1 MNKKIILAL
10 LCAFIAVGVVAQ
22 STPNAQN
29 VEFYGLGVYST
40 PMVESTAGTMKSDA
54 DLITTA
60 DIFDID
66 QTFFSAG
73 IKKGVVNGVWAMP
86 VDSLDMTFGVAGEYT
101 MDGTRVD
108 TSTEGGT
115 VNTQDLPLG
124 TVFTKKETIEES
136 NFAVKAV
143 VRWTELSFSY
153 AIKRL
158 GTNTNTFERGVVTDV
173 NEDIISHEVD
183 ATGSYWQHELG
194 YGHNLTNFL
203 QLNVPLGLVFKNS
216 KTETSTMDA
225 LLAPNVTVNTHIK
238 DYTAR
243 GEDAVTLYTNPSVEI
258 YTGFGPLAF
267 LSEIM
272 TPLEKFDAGL
282 MFAVD
287 VYNPEDEKITVVRK
301 EGSDIS
307 ASDEAETVDET
318 LFSERAD
325 FSLGIFLK
333 PRFEWATWENK
344 IDFIVEPRVQLG
356 YQRKVAGV
364 TTTSTTITTV
374 DGKVSSTSVVDKSTV
389 KNNYINPQVGA
400 NVGLA
405 IRPKEFFELRAGLAY
420 TFDWK
425 TNPHTVVTTNGA
437 ELPGYDY
444 DSDSTFGAMLGCGFM
459 FGENVTFDLNM
470 DFSSDSDV
478 FDLDNFTTIQLT
490 YRF

>member
-10 LCAFIAVGVVAQ
+10 LCAFIVVGSVAQ
-22 STPNAQN
+22 TPNAQN
-29 VEFYGLGVYST
+29 VEFHGLGVYST

-73 IKKGVVNGVWAMP
+73 IKKGVVNGAWAMP

-115 VNTQDLPLG
+115 VNTKDLPLG
-124 TVFTKKETIEES
+124 TVFTKKETTEES

-143 VRWTELSFSY
+143 VRWTDLSFSY
-153 AIKRL
+153 AIKRS
-158 GTNTNTFERGVVTDV
+158 GTNSDTLEKGVVVDSS
-173 NEDIISHEVD
+173 EDIISHEVNT
-183 ATGSYWQHELG
+183 TGSYWQHELG

-216 KTETSTMDA
+216 KTETFTMDA
-225 LLAPNVTVNTHIK
+225 LLAPNVTTNTHIK
-238 DYTAR
+238 DFTSR
-243 GEDAVTLYTNPSVEI
+243 GEDAITVYTNPAVEFS
-258 YTGFGPLAF
+258 TRSGPLAF
-267 LSEIM
+267 LSDVM
-272 TPLEKFDAGL
+272 KPLEKFDTGL
-282 MFAVD
+282 MVSVD
-287 VYNPEDEKITVVRK
+287 VYSPEDEKITVVRK
-301 EGSDIS
+301 KGTDITG
-307 ASDEAETVDET
+307 SDEAETVDET

-333 PRFEWATWENK
+333 PRFEWQTWENK
-344 IDFIVEPRVQLG
+344 IDFIVEPRVQFA
-356 YQRKVAGV
+356 YQRKVAGIS
-364 TTTSTTITTV
+364 TTSTTITTV

-389 KNNYINPQVGA
+389 KNNYINPQMGA
-400 NVGLA
+400 NVG
-405 IRPKEFFELRAGLAY
+405 ISITPKDFFELRAGLAY

-425 TNPHTVVTTNGA
+425 TNPHTVVTANGA

-444 DSDSTFGAMLGCGFM
+444 DSDSTFGAMIGCGFM
-459 FGENVTFDLNM
+459 FGENVALDLNM